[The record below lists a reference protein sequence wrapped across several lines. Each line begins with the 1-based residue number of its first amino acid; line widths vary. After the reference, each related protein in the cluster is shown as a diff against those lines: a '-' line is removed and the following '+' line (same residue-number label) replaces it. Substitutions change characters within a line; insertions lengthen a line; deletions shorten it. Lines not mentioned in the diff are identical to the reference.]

1 MKNLFWLVD
10 LSVFYIWN
18 IVQSVNRSK
27 GIKRNL
33 LASSFS
39 LFQKTIKIIF
49 FSLILLLPIL
59 IILIV
64 VMIKIRY
71 ISLRETQLWYDTSV
85 DGGPHCDQ
93 MGEEKLAQFPQKL
106 PKKVF
111 TTVFTSI
118 VVLFKSPKQITKYLV
133 AIVIKFVAKN
143 FQKSPNLVA
152 LMFGVV
158 VYSTRLLLLRRGTK
172 VSLDLWKY
180 IIP

>member
-1 MKNLFWLVD
+1 MPT
-10 LSVFYIWN
+10 
-18 IVQSVNRSK
+18 
-27 GIKRNL
+27 
-33 LASSFS
+33 SSFS

-106 PKKVF
+106 PQKKF
-111 TTVFTSI
+111 SQQ
-118 VVLFKSPKQITKYLV
+118 S
-133 AIVIKFVAKN
+133 
-143 FQKSPNLVA
+143 
-152 LMFGVV
+152 
-158 VYSTRLLLLRRGTK
+158 LL
-172 VSLDLWKY
+172 
-180 IIP
+180 P

>member
-1 MKNLFWLVD
+1 M
-10 LSVFYIWN
+10 SVFYIWN

-106 PKKVF
+106 PQ
-111 TTVFTSI
+111 
-118 VVLFKSPKQITKYLV
+118 KSFHNSLYFHSG
-133 AIVIKFVAKN
+133 A
-143 FQKSPNLVA
+143 FQKSQTDYQI
-152 LMFGVV
+152 FGCYCYKICCQKLSKIAQSGRADV
-158 VYSTRLLLLRRGTK
+158 RGG
-172 VSLDLWKY
+172 S
-180 IIP
+180 I